1 MGVEQ
6 TCRILVRGCFL
17 LLLSGTSFYSGPADA
32 KKKKRP
38 QTVELTGVKSFDKVF
53 RKARE
58 AERKLKSAERNVRKS
73 KQAFRKALKLGKK
86 TTYIQGLRELKA
98 RAKGKLTVVMQGGV
112 PTLKAREAVPTD
124 VMAGINAVNVLSK
137 SIPAA
142 LRDMKDVSRASS
154 AMYKRAKSFPNN
166 IQAELAS
173 SGINGLVAIV
183 FKAPKIAKTTV
194 NNVKII
200 GSMPKRASVVSKDL
214 GQISNSIRKTFM

>member
-1 MGVEQ
+1 MGGNHMPSVLI
-6 TCRILVRGCFL
+6 RFCFL
-17 LLLSGTSFYSGPADA
+17 MMVVTAAVYSSPVEA

-38 QTVELTGVKSFDKVF
+38 QTVELTGIKSFDKVF

-86 TTYIQGLRELKA
+86 TTYVQGLKELKA
-98 RAKGKLTVVMQGGV
+98 RAKGKLAVVMQGGV
-112 PTLKAREAVPTD
+112 PTLKAKEAVPSD
-124 VMAGINAVNVLSK
+124 VMAGINAVNTLSK

-142 LRDMKDVSRASS
+142 LRDMKNVSRASS

-166 IQAELAS
+166 IQSELAS
-173 SGINGLVAIV
+173 SGVDGLVAIV

-194 NNVKII
+194 NNLKII
-200 GSMPKRASVVSKDL
+200 GAMPKRASVVSKDL